1 MVSLK
6 VGRVE
11 RFFKMFFSKMFPC
24 LHTFRCLLCILLHI
38 CRLYLN
44 SLDEAV
50 QFMIIKAGKA
60 LVPPFP
66 PSCSSLWKGMQAKPL
81 IKNWH
86 IFLQFRYLSLILE
99 ITLRVLRK
107 L

>member
-11 RFFKMFFSKMFPC
+11 RFSKCFSKIFPC
-24 LHTFRCLLCILLHI
+24 FLTFRCFLRILLHI

-50 QFMIIKAGKA
+50 RLMVIKAGKA
-60 LVPPFP
+60 LVSLFP
-66 PSCSSLWKGMQAKPL
+66 PSCSSLGRDGSQIPD
-81 IKNWH
+81 KNWH
-86 IFLQFRYLSLILE
+86 IFLQFRYLSFIFE
-99 ITLRVLRK
+99 ITLRVLEK